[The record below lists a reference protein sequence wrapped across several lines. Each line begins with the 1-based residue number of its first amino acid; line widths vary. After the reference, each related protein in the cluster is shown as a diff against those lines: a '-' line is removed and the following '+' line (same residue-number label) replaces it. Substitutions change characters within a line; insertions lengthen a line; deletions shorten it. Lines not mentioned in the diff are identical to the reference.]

1 MQIPSSVFW
10 RGHTSLGEL
19 SLLLKV
25 ALLGSQLR
33 IGRVV
38 QLVTCAIVGGAPH
51 QHEVQVPLP
60 YGKSPLSSRPSKLA
74 PRGLQR
80 IVGGVLFDVVGR
92 LRWGSDLRRD
102 FPQTVRCPRQH
113 CHQRPRVRLQSLQ
126 RPTVGCRGLQPLA
139 IVGIFDVDVR
149 VSSSRLRLIGGWRG
163 LQRIV
168 GGVLFDVIGRLRCS
182 SGCQCNHRHEGVCG
196 PERP

>member
-10 RGHTSLGEL
+10 RGHTSLGKL

-38 QLVTCAIVGGAPH
+38 GLVTCAIVGGAPH

-60 YGKSPLSSRPSKLA
+60 YPPPLAFSPVKA
-74 PRGLQR
+74 GAT
-80 IVGGVLFDVVGR
+80 
-92 LRWGSDLRRD
+92 GSDLQRD

-113 CHQRPRVRLQSLQ
+113 CDSNSLTAEADTASAADFSHIVLYTESSLCEQ
-126 RPTVGCRGLQPLA
+126 TMPAATSLA
-139 IVGIFDVDVR
+139 GVSKSVPA
-149 VSSSRLRLIGGWRG
+149 VSSENLDLGALCGSKREGS
-163 LQRIV
+163 
-168 GGVLFDVIGRLRCS
+168 GVLDTLNELLEEVTREI
-182 SGCQCNHRHEGVCG
+182 
-196 PERP
+196 

>member
-38 QLVTCAIVGGAPH
+38 QLVTCAIVGGALH
-51 QHEVQVPLP
+51 QREVQVPLP
-60 YGKSPLSSRPSKLA
+60 YPPPLAFSPIKA
-74 PRGLQR
+74 GAT
-80 IVGGVLFDVVGR
+80 
-92 LRWGSDLRRD
+92 GSDLRRD

-113 CHQRPRVRLQSLQ
+113 CHQLPRVRLQSLQ

-163 LQRIV
+163 LPRIV
-168 GGVLFDVIGRLRCS
+168 GGVLFDVIGRLRWS
-182 SGCQCNHRHEGVCG
+182 SGCQCNHLHEGVCG